1 MPEIDWPVATERLS
15 LRPYHPDDLDALWA
29 FEQLPQVQRWLGW
42 APHSRDELA
51 GALDDPA
58 SATTHVMVCL
68 DGVVIGHVLLMPRD
82 SWAQTDVAE
91 QAKGLEAELGWMF
104 DPAWSGHG
112 HATEAVRA
120 VVGLCFDRLGLRR
133 VHAGCFAD
141 NVASWRLMERIGMRR
156 EEHSR
161 ATALHRDG
169 TWHDGMNYGLLREE
183 WPTAAS

>member
-1 MPEIDWPVATERLS
+1 MDEIAWPFETDRLS
-15 LRPYHPDDLDALWA
+15 LRSYQPNDLHALWA
-29 FEQLPQVQRWLGW
+29 FEKLAEVQRWLGW
-42 APHSRDELA
+42 VPHSKEELA
-51 GALDDPA
+51 RALEDPS
-58 SATTHVMVCL
+58 SATVHVMVCL
-68 DGVVIGHVLLMPRD
+68 DSAVIGHVLLMPRD
-82 SWAQTDVAE
+82 SWAQTEVAE

-104 DPAWSGHG
+104 DPEWGG
-112 HATEAVRA
+112 RGYATEAVRA
-120 VVGLCFDRLGLRR
+120 VVGLCFEQLELRR

-183 WPTAAS
+183 WRTGPA